1 MAVVTISRQLG
12 SGGEEI
18 GQAVAR
24 ALGAAYLDKEILQLA
39 AARFGTNADIA
50 AADDRQYRL
59 MNRLITMLLQRAPAA
74 TVIDSVA
81 VSTPLGPRL
90 ITRADFRQVLD
101 EVMREVAQ
109 RGQAVIAG
117 WGGQAILQSAP
128 HVVHVHVT
136 APLDAR
142 VQRVAAQRGL
152 TSAEARR
159 LVQASDRE
167 RAEYLQSEYGIDWLS
182 PELYDL
188 IINTGRLT
196 ADAAVSLIVTA
207 ARARAATQP
216 VETPEARLRQE
227 FYTAR
232 EAAELLMLHP
242 DVIRHAVYAGELP
255 AAQAAD
261 KVLVIHRRDLLNWLE
276 RQQPAAVSGR

>member
-24 ALGAAYLDKEILQLA
+24 ALGAAYLDKEIVRVA
-39 AARFGTNADIA
+39 AARFGTHADIV
-50 AADDRQYRL
+50 AADDRQYQL

-81 VSTPLGPRL
+81 VSTPVGPKL

-101 EVMREVAQ
+101 EVVLELAH
-109 RGQAVIAG
+109 RGPAVIAG
-117 WGGQAILQSAP
+117 WGGQAILRAVP
-128 HVVHVHVT
+128 HVVHVHIT
-136 APLDAR
+136 APLAAR
-142 VQRVAAQRGL
+142 IQRVAAQRQMTL
-152 TSAEARR
+152 AEAGR
-159 LVQASDRE
+159 LVRASDRE
-167 RAEYLQSEYGIDWLS
+167 RAEYLQNEYGIDWLS

-196 ADAAVSLIVTA
+196 TDTAVLLITTA
-207 ARARAATQP
+207 ARAREATRP
-216 VETPEARLRQE
+216 AETPEARLRQE

-255 AAQAAD
+255 AAHAD
-261 KVLVIHRRDLLNWLE
+261 TVLVIHRRDLLNWLE
-276 RQQPAAVSGR
+276 RQQPAATSGR